1 MSAAGNPIRPLIAAN
16 WKMHGRRADGA
27 ALAGEI
33 ARQARRSGSADLR
46 SEIVICPPATLLAA
60 LVDIIADSPVRLGAQ
75 DCHAVASGAY
85 TGDISAAM
93 LADAGCRYVIV
104 GHSERRS
111 LYGDSDALV
120 AAKYDAALKAGLTPI
135 LCLGETLEQRE
146 AGVTAQ
152 VVNTQLDAVMD
163 ACGAASLG
171 RAVVAYEPVW
181 AIGTGRTATPD
192 QAQEVHALIRARVA
206 GKDPA
211 VAKGLQILYG
221 GSVKASNAKEIFAMP
236 DIDGGLIGG
245 AALVADDFLAIV
257 KAGA

>member
-1 MSAAGNPIRPLIAAN
+1 MHGSLAAN
-16 WKMHGRRADGA
+16 AKLLDAVLGGLPASDAVETAVCVPFPYLAQAREK
-27 ALAGEI
+27 LAGTRV
-33 ARQARRSGSADLR
+33 AW
-46 SEIVICPPATLLAA
+46 
-60 LVDIIADSPVRLGAQ
+60 GAQ
-75 DCHAVASGAY
+75 NLSQHAQGAY
-85 TGDISAAM
+85 TGEVSAAM
-93 LADAGCRYVIV
+93 LLDFGCRYVIV

-120 AAKYDAALKAGLTPI
+120 AAKFDAALKAGLTPI

-206 GKDPA
+206 GKDSA